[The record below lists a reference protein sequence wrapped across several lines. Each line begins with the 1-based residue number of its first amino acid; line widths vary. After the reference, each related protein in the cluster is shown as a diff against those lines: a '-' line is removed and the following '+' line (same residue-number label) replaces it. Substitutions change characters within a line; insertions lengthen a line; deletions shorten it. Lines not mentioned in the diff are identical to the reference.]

1 MKKNIIKMLALM
13 ATIATTMT
21 ACAGCKGC
29 NGSEKQTGTTP
40 TVTTEPTEPTVAP
53 TTAPTA
59 TPEPEASVTPDIL
72 PTPIPPPTAIP
83 TPEPTAT
90 PEPTPTPTPA
100 PTATPTPV
108 ITVDKN
114 AKLLDSVKMGDN
126 VFYDFYDDGT
136 LVVRGKGATKG
147 FDKSIAMLDEIARN
161 SKVSEVRD
169 CANFVT
175 SIVIEEGITVL
186 GKYSLGLFRNATG
199 IVFPNSLVQIK
210 DLALVCIGEYA
221 EEIDYIGL
229 DLTKVKVAGNSF
241 WKCGNPEKVE
251 GLDKYTAMPT
261 LAPTPTP
268 TPLPNPDKPR
278 MLSSK
283 KMGDNVTFEFWDNGY
298 LYVKGTGATYDYD
311 WDFVLVE
318 GKQYST
324 IHNVIVEE
332 GITYLGDNTFHSF
345 DMDELTY
352 WSLPRTLTAVGNIAG
367 GGMGITIE
375 GYYEGRAVTIKSPG
389 AAGPNALFGVMS
401 DMDKYLAKGWE
412 ITYK

>member
-1 MKKNIIKMLALM
+1 MKKNVTKMLALM
-13 ATIATTMT
+13 AMLATMMSG
-21 ACAGCKGC
+21 CAGCKGC
-29 NGSEKQTGTTP
+29 NGSDKQTDVTP
-40 TVTTEPTEPTVAP
+40 TVTTEP

-72 PTPIPPPTAIP
+72 PTLIPTPTAIP

-90 PEPTPTPTPA
+90 PEPTPIPEPA

-136 LVVRGKGATKG
+136 LVVRGEGATKS
-147 FDKSIAMLDEIARN
+147 FDKSIDMLDEIARN
-161 SKVSEVRD
+161 SKISEVRD

-175 SIVIEEGITVL
+175 SIVIEEGITLL
-186 GKYSLGLFRNATG
+186 GKYSLGLFRNVKKV
-199 IVFPNSLVQIK
+199 VFPKSLVQIK

-229 DLTKVKVAGNSF
+229 DLTKVEVAVNSF
-241 WKCGNPEKVE
+241 WKCGSPEKVE

-298 LYVKGTGATYDYD
+298 LYIKGTGPTYDYE
-311 WDFVLVE
+311 WDFTLVRGE
-318 GKQYST
+318 QYST

-332 GITYLGDNTFHSF
+332 GITYLGMNVFRSDDLGEMTYISF
-345 DMDELTY
+345 
-352 WSLPRTLTAVGNIAG
+352 PKTLTAVAYNTAG
-367 GGMGITIE
+367 GGVDITME
-375 GYYEGRAVTIKSPG
+375 GYYEEKAVTVKTSGPG
-389 AAGPNALFGVMS
+389 GPSGFFNALE

-412 ITYK
+412 ITFK